1 MFFNVRNKNNID
13 EDDVV
18 DHVRMMADRIR
29 ELEQENEML
38 REIIRDYKLGVA

>member
-29 ELEQENEML
+29 ELEQENELL

>member
-18 DHVRMMADRIR
+18 DHVWMMADRIR